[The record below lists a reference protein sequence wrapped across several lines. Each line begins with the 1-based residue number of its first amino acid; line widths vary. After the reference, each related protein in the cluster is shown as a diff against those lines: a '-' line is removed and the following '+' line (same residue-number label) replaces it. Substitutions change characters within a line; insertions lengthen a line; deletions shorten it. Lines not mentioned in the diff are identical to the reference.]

1 MNNTQYI
8 SQLVFKYFRQ
18 QLPKNYLFSRD
29 ERKAKS
35 FNLEMFNVFNWFV
48 LYLSASVGVGVTI
61 CLTLGFA
68 QAVAQLPP
76 TPSTRKTDVRSI
88 SQVNVLF
95 VNPRAG
101 NDTGDGSNTA
111 PLQTITKAL
120 EIAKSNTVIRL
131 AEGDYSESS
140 GEKFPLFLKSGVT
153 ITGEENSGGRGIVIT
168 GGGEFLSRAFGSK
181 NVAVVGANQAVL
193 SGVTITNNNPRGY
206 GLWIES
212 SNPTIMGNTFTGSTQ
227 DGIAITGNSTAKVSK
242 NYFSRNGANGITITG
257 NSRAEVQNNVF
268 QRTGFGINIAANAE
282 PILLGNQI
290 KFNRSGI
297 IVQAD
302 ARPILRNNII
312 ENSKED
318 GLVVISQAQP
328 NLGDSNQAGGN
339 QFRGN
344 ARHDINAKAAKQQ
357 IVAVG
362 NIIRQDKVNGDVVVR
377 TGSLPIARS
386 SNLPSTI
393 ARPLNL
399 PSDNTNLSRRQ
410 GQTSFKREVTF
421 TAPRSPAPNLPPQ
434 PLIFNS
440 PQRRANSLPR
450 ANVTNNRS
458 ELPQINSVQIDK
470 NTIEFRAPYPNSNSP
485 VPLPN
490 QQSQNQQLPS
500 QQLPSQPK
508 GNPNQGLPALKA
520 ASPDILSVPNP
531 NVPLGSNSGTQQLI
545 PPPNINNNRNRNN
558 IETPSTLAI
567 REAPTS
573 SRYRVFVEV
582 RNLRDRDLVKYLAPG
597 AFLRQWRGRNA
608 MQAGVFS
615 AHSKA
620 KALVKIFKNNGLRA
634 TVESI
639 KR

>member
-1 MNNTQYI
+1 MNHTQYI
-8 SQLVFKYFRQ
+8 SQLVFKYFRK

-35 FNLEMFNVFNWFV
+35 FNLEMFSVFNWFV

-101 NDTGDGSNTA
+101 NDTGDGSSTA
-111 PLQTITKAL
+111 PLQTITQAL

-153 ITGEENSGGRGIVIT
+153 ITGEENSGGRGIVIK

-212 SNPTIMGNTFTGSTQ
+212 TNPTITGNTFTGSTQ
-227 DGIAITGNSTAKVSK
+227 DGVAITGNSTAKVSK

-297 IVQAD
+297 IVQAY

-318 GLVVISQAQP
+318 GLVVLSQAQP
-328 NLGDSNQAGGN
+328 NLGDSNEAGGN

-357 IVAVG
+357 ILAVG
-362 NIIRQDKVNGDVVVR
+362 NIVRRDRVNGDVVIR
-377 TGSLPIARS
+377 TGSVPIARS
-386 SNLPSTI
+386 SNLPSRI
-393 ARPLNL
+393 PRPLNF
-399 PSDNTNLSRRQ
+399 PSSNTNISRRQ
-410 GQTSFKREVTF
+410 DQNSFKREVTF
-421 TAPRSPAPNLPPQ
+421 SAPRSPAPNLPPQ

-440 PQRRANSLPR
+440 PQRRANPLPR
-450 ANVTNNRS
+450 ANVANNRS

-470 NTIEFRAPYPNSNSP
+470 NTIEFRAPSPKPNSP

-490 QQSQNQQLPS
+490 

-531 NVPLGSNSGTQQLI
+531 NVPLGSNSRTQQLI
-545 PPPNINNNRNRNN
+545 PPPKINNNRNRNN
-558 IETPSTLAI
+558 IETPSTVAI
-567 REAPTS
+567 REVPKS

-597 AFLRQWRGRNA
+597 AFLRQWRGRST

-620 KALVKIFKNNGLRA
+620 KSLVKIFKNNGLRA

>member
-1 MNNTQYI
+1 MNYTQFI
-8 SQLVFKYFRQ
+8 SQLVCKYFQQ

-29 ERKAKS
+29 ERKAKY
-35 FNLEMFNVFNWFV
+35 FNLEMFSVFNSFV
-48 LYLSASVGVGVTI
+48 LYLSASIGVGVTI

-68 QAVAQLPP
+68 EAVAQLPP
-76 TPSTRKTDVRSI
+76 TPSTTKTDVRSI

-101 NDTGDGSNTA
+101 NDSGDGSNTA

-131 AEGDYSESS
+131 AKGDYSESS

-193 SGVTITNNNPRGY
+193 SGVTVTNNNPRGY

-212 SNPTIMGNTFTGSTQ
+212 TNPTITGNTFTGSTQ
-227 DGIAITGNSTAKVSK
+227 DGVAITGNSAAKVSQ
-242 NYFSRNGANGITITG
+242 NYFYRNGANGITITG
-257 NSRAEVQNNVF
+257 NSKAEVQNNVF
-268 QRTGFGINIAANAE
+268 QHTGFGINIAANAE

-312 ENSKED
+312 ENNKED
-318 GLVVISQAQP
+318 GLVVLSQAQP
-328 NLGDSNQAGGN
+328 NLGDSNEGGGN
-339 QFRGN
+339 QFRN
-344 ARHDINAKAAKQQ
+344 NTRHDINAKAAKQQ

-362 NIIRQDKVNGDVVVR
+362 NIIRRDRVDGDVVVR
-377 TGSLPIARS
+377 TGSVPIARS
-386 SNLPSTI
+386 SNLPSRI
-393 ARPLNL
+393 PPRPQDQN
-399 PSDNTNLSRRQ
+399 
-410 GQTSFKREVTF
+410 SFKREVTF
-421 TAPRSPAPNLPPQ
+421 SAPRSPAPNLPPQ

-440 PQRRANSLPR
+440 PQRRANPLPR
-450 ANVTNNRS
+450 ANVANDRS

-470 NTIEFRAPYPNSNSP
+470 NTIEFRAPSPNPNSP

-490 QQSQNQQLPS
+490 QQLPS
-500 QQLPSQPK
+500 QQK
-508 GNPNQGLPALKA
+508 GNPNQGLPLLRA

-531 NVPLGSNSGTQQLI
+531 KNIPLGSNYGTQQLI
-545 PPPNINNNRNRNN
+545 PPPNTNNNRNRNN
-558 IETPSTLAI
+558 IETPSTVAI
-567 REAPTS
+567 REVPKS

-582 RNLRDRDLVKYLAPG
+582 RNPRDRDLVKYLAPG
-597 AFLRQWRGRNA
+597 AFIRQWRGRSA

-615 AHSKA
+615 ARGKA

-639 KR
+639 KQ

>member
-1 MNNTQYI
+1 MNHTQFI

-35 FNLEMFNVFNWFV
+35 FNLEMFSVLNWFV
-48 LYLSASVGVGVTI
+48 LYLSASIGVGVTI

-101 NDTGDGSNTA
+101 NDTGDGSSAA

-131 AEGDYSESS
+131 SEGNYSESS

-153 ITGEENSGGRGIVIT
+153 ITGEENSGGRGIVIM

-181 NVAVVGANQAVL
+181 NVAVVGANKAVL
-193 SGVTITNNNPRGY
+193 SGVTVTNNNPRGY

-212 SNPTIMGNTFTGSTQ
+212 SNPTITGNTFTGSTQ
-227 DGIAITGNSTAKVSK
+227 DGVAITGNSAAQVSK
-242 NYFSRNGANGITITG
+242 NYFYRNGANGITITG
-257 NSRAEVQNNVF
+257 NSKAEVQNNVF
-268 QRTGFGINIAANAE
+268 QHTGFGINIAASAE
-282 PILLGNQI
+282 PVVLGNQI

-328 NLGDSNQAGGN
+328 NLGDSNEAGGN

-362 NIIRQDKVNGDVVVR
+362 NIIRQDRVDGDVVVR
-377 TGSLPIARS
+377 TGSLPIARP

-393 ARPLNL
+393 ARPLNF
-399 PSDNTNLSRRQ
+399 PSNNTNLSRRQ
-410 GQTSFKREVTF
+410 GQNSLKREVTF
-421 TAPRSPAPNLPPQ
+421 SAPRSPAPNLPPK

-440 PQRRANSLPR
+440 PQRQANPLPR

-470 NTIEFRAPYPNSNSP
+470 NTIEFRAPSPNSNSP
-485 VPLPN
+485 LPLPN
-490 QQSQNQQLPS
+490 

-558 IETPSTLAI
+558 IETPSTVAI

-597 AFLRQWRGRNA
+597 AFLRQWRGRSA

-634 TVESI
+634 TVEPI